1 MFYKFNSMMGRIT
14 ASTQLEAYIPQGL
27 TPAAREPSRIV
38 FESKKTAAVHEPA
51 AAMQTRPL
59 SSTPMSTP
67 LSSAEPGKT
76 PGGVIPT
83 HHGYRKIQELQNLFL
98 KQDGLMVWQKFGRDR
113 ALYGATIGLTVL
125 GFTVAF
131 AQLYTMAFPPKNE

>member
-14 ASTQLEAYIPQGL
+14 ASTQLEAYIPQ
-27 TPAAREPSRIV
+27 
-38 FESKKTAAVHEPA
+38 
-51 AAMQTRPL
+51 
-59 SSTPMSTP
+59 
-67 LSSAEPGKT
+67 
-76 PGGVIPT
+76 
-83 HHGYRKIQELQNLFL
+83 